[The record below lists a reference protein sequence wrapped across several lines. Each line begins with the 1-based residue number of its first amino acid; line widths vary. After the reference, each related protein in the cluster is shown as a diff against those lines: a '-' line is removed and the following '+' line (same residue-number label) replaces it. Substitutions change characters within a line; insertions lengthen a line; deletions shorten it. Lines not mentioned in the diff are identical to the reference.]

1 MTSSLTRARVAPLA
15 IATLMCVISMLA
27 LPASAGQPPTRTQ
40 LMMVQLPDPRSLRD
54 ALARYADSTS
64 ATNPSAAAEARTAR
78 GMSAWRAGLADS
90 AIADFERAVALR
102 NGSEEQEALAD
113 ARTDRAKPGDLDAV
127 AALIERVA
135 PAHRGVLSDV
145 PLRGRLGWALALGGK
160 PDSAMRVFRPW
171 LGALDAEP
179 MWREHIGRAAAL
191 AGESRLAIERLL
203 PLAVSSRGEAAPTIA
218 ALRAALTAYE
228 PEHAAQL
235 DAVIRQRVA
244 QLTAAERITVEH
256 MGGHRL
262 LFKASDGFPLGGAVF
277 AGLDRQPVAVMLMS
291 ASDSLAGYDSLVVVL
306 RRSGLAVVLVDRRG
320 NGASA
325 GPGLSFPW
333 DWRGRED
340 ALEARVARDAFDAL
354 REAARVAPLDTT
366 RVLIGGMR
374 EAATTA
380 ILAATLSPRV
390 RAMLLVSP
398 DPAPVDQG
406 VSCARIAK
414 LHRPLF
420 IQLAPEDLDRFVVAD
435 ALYQAGYRSASRVAD
450 ARSAGTGA
458 EQFRGDPAIGPRF
471 ARWWRDAL
479 TLPAPATPPA
489 KPH

>member
-1 MTSSLTRARVAPLA
+1 MTSYPLRAALARLA
-15 IATLMCVISMLA
+15 IAPLLVVSSWLA
-27 LPASAGQPPTRTQ
+27 SPVFAGQPPTRTQ
-40 LMMVQLPDPRSLRD
+40 LMMAQLPDAKSLRA
-54 ALARYADSTS
+54 ALARYADSTR
-64 ATNPSAAAEARTAR
+64 AANPAGAAEARTAR
-78 GMSAWRAGLADS
+78 GISAWHAGLTDS
-90 AIADFERAVALR
+90 AIADFEKAVALR
-102 NGSEEQEALAD
+102 NGNEELQALAD

-135 PAHRGVLSDV
+135 PSHRAARSDV
-145 PLRGRLGWALALGGK
+145 PLRARLGWALALGGK

-171 LGALDAEP
+171 LADLDVEP

-191 AGESRLAIERLL
+191 AGESNLAIERLL
-203 PLAVSSRGEAAPTIA
+203 PLAVGSRGQAEATIA
-218 ALRAALTAYE
+218 ALRATLTASD
-228 PEHAAQL
+228 PAHAAQL
-235 DAVIRQRVA
+235 DAALRQRVG
-244 QLTAAERITVEH
+244 QLTAAERIAVEQ

-262 LFKASDGFPLGGAVF
+262 LFKASDGFPLGAAVF
-277 AGLDRQPVAVMLMS
+277 AGLERTPVAVVLMS
-291 ASDSLAGYDSLVVVL
+291 ASDSLTGYDSLVVTL

-320 NGASA
+320 SGAST
-325 GPGLSFPW
+325 GPGLAYAW
-333 DWRGRED
+333 QWRGRED

-366 RVLIGGMR
+366 RVLLGGVR

-406 VSCARIAK
+406 TSCARIAK

-458 EQFRGDPAIGPRF
+458 EQFRGDPALGPRF
-471 ARWWRDAL
+471 ARWWQDAL
-479 TLPAPATPPA
+479 TISAASTPPP
-489 KPH
+489 KRR